1 MGRRRALLEDSL
13 RPVIVAAAAKIL
25 AEQGVAKLSMR
36 SVADAVGISGPSIY
50 HHFPSKQ
57 AILTEIVHQGLDI
70 FQRDV
75 ASTLMDNERSAPER
89 ICECVAA
96 YVRYE
101 FNYSD
106 VAKSFDQLLAG
117 VRTDHVGDTLRAELG
132 DNKKLHDAFIEW
144 DRFSA
149 RLYDVIE
156 EGVAGGVFRVPSVE
170 LAASA
175 VISLA
180 DGVLLWVRPTPL
192 MTIDRIAELYGDL
205 ALRLLGDSSQDAI
218 QERQALIG
226 A

>member
-1 MGRRRALLEDSL
+1 MGRRRAPFEDSL

-57 AILTEIVHQGLDI
+57 AILTEVVNQGLGI
-70 FQRDV
+70 FQKDV
-75 ASTLMDNERSAPER
+75 ASTLAASEKSAPER
-89 ICECVAA
+89 IRNCVAA
-96 YVRYE
+96 HVRYE

-106 VAKSFDQLLAG
+106 MAKSFDHLLVGA
-117 VRTDHVGDTLRAELG
+117 RTDHVGDTLRAELV
-132 DNKKLHDAFIEW
+132 DDKKLHDAFVEW

-156 EGVAGGVFRVPSVE
+156 EGVSRGFFRVPSVE

-192 MTIDRIAELYGDL
+192 MTVDRIADLYGDL
-205 ALRLLGDSSQDAI
+205 ALRLLGHEGENAGS
-218 QERQALIG
+218 ERQAL
-226 A
+226 AKA